1 MYLFQVYTH
10 IDILFQIPLYY
21 SHNKIFNTGLCA
33 IQQGLVIYPFLLFL
47 SSFLDKCS
55 KPTV

>member
-21 SHNKIFNTGLCA
+21 SHKIFNTVLCA

-47 SSFLDKCS
+47 SSSLDKCS